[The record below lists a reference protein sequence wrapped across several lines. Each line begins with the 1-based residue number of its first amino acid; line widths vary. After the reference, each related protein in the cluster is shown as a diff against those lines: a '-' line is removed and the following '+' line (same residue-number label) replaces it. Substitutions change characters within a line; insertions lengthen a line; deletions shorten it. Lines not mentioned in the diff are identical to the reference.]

1 MIRRWIRNGTL
12 ASLGL
17 LVPALSLAQGSSEA
31 AGGNDRTLRELLD
44 EVRLLRQILQATSV
58 GSVRAQVLL
67 VQRRSHDERAG
78 EIERQIASAKSEQSE
93 AQRQVV
99 QIESRIA
106 DFEREAFAETDPQ
119 KKANREEE
127 LRQLTA
133 ARDQVKL
140 KQEQNRER
148 EADLAASLSKEQSE
162 IDRIERDLGRI
173 ESDLASLQKG
183 EGATSRR

>member
-1 MIRRWIRNGTL
+1 MIRSSIRNGVL
-12 ASLGL
+12 ACLGL

-31 AGGNDRTLRELLD
+31 AGGDRTLRELLD

-78 EIERQIASAKSEQSE
+78 EIERQIASAKSEQAE
-93 AQRQVV
+93 AQRQAV

-106 DFEREAFAETDPQ
+106 ELEREVFAESDPQ
-119 KKANREEE
+119 KKAAREEE
-127 LRQLTA
+127 SRQLTA
-133 ARDQVKL
+133 ARDQVKQR
-140 KQEQNRER
+140 QEQSRER
-148 EADLAASLSKEQSE
+148 EAELGTALAKEQSE

-183 EGATSRR
+183 DGATSRR